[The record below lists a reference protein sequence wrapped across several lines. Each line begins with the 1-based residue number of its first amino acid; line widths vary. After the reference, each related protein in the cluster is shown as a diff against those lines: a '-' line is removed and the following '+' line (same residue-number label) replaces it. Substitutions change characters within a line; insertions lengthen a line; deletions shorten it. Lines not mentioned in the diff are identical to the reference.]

1 MEATRSYYRERM
13 PVNGEVSLYPE
24 NFPEPILQIEI
35 DARVPWLLEIEN
47 GYAVESR
54 PADTP

>member
-24 NFPEPILQIEI
+24 NFPEPILQIDI
-35 DARVPWLLEIEN
+35 WTRAPWLLEIEN
-47 GYAVESR
+47 SYAVESR
-54 PADTP
+54 PADAP